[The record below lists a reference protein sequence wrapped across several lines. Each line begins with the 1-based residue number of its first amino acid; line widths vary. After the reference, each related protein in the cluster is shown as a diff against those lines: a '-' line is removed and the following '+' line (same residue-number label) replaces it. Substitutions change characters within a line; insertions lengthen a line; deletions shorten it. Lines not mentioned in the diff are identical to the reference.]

1 MLNTAKLKLLLFL
14 LAHLLG
20 IFVTSEDFFE
30 QSCMV
35 DAIDDKHSVNE
46 FDRKMHSFFS
56 LKITVADIKDL
67 GHHAWTLLN
76 YDG

>member
-1 MLNTAKLKLLLFL
+1 L

-35 DAIDDKHSVNE
+35 DAIDDKDSINK
-46 FDRKMHSFFS
+46 FDCKVHSFLS

-67 GHHAWTLLN
+67 GHHTWTLLN
-76 YDG
+76 YDD

>member
-1 MLNTAKLKLLLFL
+1 MLNSTELKLLLFL

-20 IFVTSEDFFE
+20 IFVTCEDFFE
-30 QSCMV
+30 QSCMMN
-35 DAIDDKHSVNE
+35 AFDDKHSINE
-46 FDRKMHSFFS
+46 FDCKMHSFLS

-67 GHHAWTLLN
+67 GHHTWTLLN

>member
-1 MLNTAKLKLLLFL
+1 
-14 LAHLLG
+14 LG

-35 DAIDDKHSVNE
+35 DAIDDKDSINK
-46 FDRKMHSFFS
+46 FDCKVHSFLS

-67 GHHAWTLLN
+67 GHHTWTLLN
-76 YDG
+76 YDD